1 VARLESLTHRAE
13 EELGQSW
20 RIRLEDYC
28 QQRNLRGFS
37 LPASDSEKT
46 KELALLGRVVRE
58 LREERHVSQV
68 ELAATA
74 GVERRRLDALE
85 SGRLDPD
92 YVLLVR
98 LAKALGVEAGALV
111 VRAEGLANEAGEP
124 GDAVP

>member
-1 VARLESLTHRAE
+1 
-13 EELGQSW
+13 
-20 RIRLEDYC
+20 
-28 QQRNLRGFS
+28 
-37 LPASDSEKT
+37 LPGSDSEKT
-46 KELALLGRVVRE
+46 KELALLGSVVRE

-68 ELAATA
+68 ELAVTV

-98 LAKALGVEAGALV
+98 LAKALGVGAGALV

-124 GDAVP
+124 GDTVP